1 MGDGALPLG
10 FHMSAGEGPSTSC
23 GRVYETLRRRWR
35 AYLLGGTGDDLDLSS
50 PAASAYAKGLNSKA
64 NRYWSGL
71 EEGGRWHGR
80 VFSDL
85 DMTDRVSDAYAR
97 SGSMG
102 DTLQRLAV
110 LSMAWAT
117 RGCDLYHNDGALNRI
132 IEAAD
137 YVVNHFFQKGR
148 FTNRGACGNWYHWEI
163 TCPTAL
169 GNIAMVLYDELG
181 ADRVRLYAE
190 TIQYYAPYCTQGG
203 PNSNGPAMTGG
214 NLLLKANGAAQAGIL
229 LEDASMLENVR
240 AGVKGAM
247 VYNGPGRLFALD
259 SGEDGFYADGSYIQH
274 QGLPYIA
281 GYGADLY
288 RNYSM
293 LALMLRGTDW
303 DVTPSGGKAALI
315 YDFVFSGIE
324 PFIAGSRT
332 MDMVA
337 GRDIT
342 RSGRSDRE
350 RTANI
355 LCALLGMRG
364 TFPTAEQNQ
373 RFDRMMKFFL
383 SRDPDG
389 FCGRMDSAASARIA
403 GELMADGGIS
413 PRSGYALTKTF
424 AMDRAVHHTGGFTLG
439 IAMQSTRTF
448 AHELINGEGKRT
460 WNIANGMVFL
470 YDKDEEQYGGGYWC
484 SVDPTRLP
492 GTTAEHV
499 VPADGQGDR
508 NANIFDW
515 TGGSAI
521 GGSGV
526 AGMYMRALS
535 RNDRTAPLRSG
546 PRTGADMK
554 KSWFMFGDR
563 ILMLGSSI
571 TSATRDHVE
580 TIVEN
585 RRIRPD
591 GSNAVTVDGA
601 MVNLSTDPAAPTVL
615 KNPAWAHL
623 EGSVP
628 GADIGWCFPQRI
640 TLRAVKDTRTGDW
653 SAQGAASGTAVNT
666 FATIYV
672 DHGVKPVDAG
682 YAYILLPGRSAAETA
697 AYAAR
702 PDIEILRGDGAVH
715 AARDNRHSIL
725 AANFWLAGTVEDI
738 SVSAPASIIVKREGN
753 MMTVGVSDPTQ
764 RDISITVTVAVAGEL
779 IAKDGTVAV
788 NSVSPLVRFTVD
800 TAGSLGGTHTAVF
813 RMAQNADEQQGES
826 R

>member
-1 MGDGALPLG
+1 
-10 FHMSAGEGPSTSC
+10 MSASERPE
-23 GRVYETLRRRWR
+23 RVFETLRGRWR

-50 PAASAYAKGLNSKA
+50 PAAAAYVKGLNGKA
-64 NRYWSGL
+64 NRYWSRL
-71 EEGGRWHGR
+71 IEGGSCRGR

-85 DMTDRVSDAYAR
+85 DMTDEVSDAYAR

-102 DTLQRLAV
+102 IALQRLAV

-117 RGCDLYHNDGALNRI
+117 KGCDLYHDGGALEGI
-132 IEAAD
+132 INAAD
-137 YVVNHFFQKGR
+137 YVVNHFFRKGR
-148 FTNRGACGNWYHWEI
+148 FTNRRAYGNWYHWEI

-169 GNIAMVLYDELG
+169 GNIAMVLGSRLG
-181 ADRVRLYAE
+181 VDRVRLYAE
-190 TIQYYAPYCTQGG
+190 TMRYYAPCCTQGG

-214 NLLLKANGAAQAGIL
+214 NLLLKANGVAQAGIL

-240 AGVKGAM
+240 AGVKGIM
-247 VYNGPGRLFALD
+247 VYNDPGKLFALD
-259 SGEDGFYADGSYIQH
+259 NGEDGFYADGSYIQH

-288 RNYSM
+288 YNYGIF
-293 LALMLRGTDW
+293 ALTLRGTDW
-303 DVTPSGGKAALI
+303 DVTPGQGEAAPI
-315 YDFVFSGIE
+315 YDFVFNGIE
-324 PFIAGSRT
+324 PFMAGTRT
-332 MDMVA
+332 MDMAA

-342 RSGRSDRE
+342 RSGRSDRA
-350 RTANI
+350 RTADI
-355 LCALLGMRG
+355 LCALLSMRG
-364 TFPTAEQNQ
+364 TFPTAEQNR

-383 SRDPDG
+383 SRDPGG
-389 FCGRMDSAASARIA
+389 FYSRMNSVTSVRIA
-403 GELMADGGIS
+403 EELMGDGGVR
-413 PRSGYALTKTF
+413 PRSEYALTKTF
-424 AMDRAVHHTGGFTLG
+424 AMDRTVHHTAGFTLG
-439 IAMQSTRTF
+439 IAMQSARTF

-470 YDKDEEQYGGGYWC
+470 YDGDEEQYDGGYWC
-484 SVDPTRLP
+484 TVDPTRLP

-499 VPADGQGDR
+499 VLADGQGDR

-515 TGGSAI
+515 TGGSAV

-526 AGMYMRALS
+526 AGMHMRALS
-535 RNDRTAPLRSG
+535 RNDRTAPLCSG

-554 KSWFMFGDR
+554 KSWFMFGSR
-563 ILMLGSSI
+563 VLMLGSSI
-571 TSATRDHVE
+571 TSATQDHVE

-601 MVNLSTDPAAPTVL
+601 AVNLSTDPAAPTVL
-615 KNPAWAHL
+615 ENPAWMHL

-628 GADIGWCFPQRI
+628 GADVGWCFPQAI
-640 TLRAVKDTRTGDW
+640 TLRAVKDTRTGNW
-653 SAQGAASGTAVNT
+653 SAQGTGSGTAVNT

-697 AYAAR
+697 AYAAK

-715 AARDNRHSIL
+715 AARDNRHSVL
-725 AANFWLAGTVEDI
+725 AANFWLAGAVENV
-738 SVSAPASIIVKREGN
+738 SVSAPASIIVKREGDV
-753 MMTVGVSDPTQ
+753 TTIGVSDPTQ
-764 RDISITVTVAVAGEL
+764 RDVSITVTMAAAGEL
-779 IAKDGTVAV
+779 VAKGGAITVD
-788 NSVSPLVRFTVD
+788 SVSPFVRFTVN
-800 TAGSLGGTHTAVF
+800 TTGSLGGAHTAAF
-813 RMAQNADEQQGES
+813 RMAWNVGEQQRETS

>member
-1 MGDGALPLG
+1 MSGGA
-10 FHMSAGEGPSTSC
+10 GPDISC

-35 AYLLGGTGDDLDLSS
+35 AYLLGGTGDGLDLSS
-50 PAASAYAKGLNSKA
+50 PPAAAYVKGLNGRAS
-64 NRYWSGL
+64 RYWSGL
-71 EEGGRWHGR
+71 AEGGPCHGR

-85 DMTDRVSDAYAR
+85 DMTDGVSDAYAR
-97 SGSMG
+97 SGNMG
-102 DTLQRLAV
+102 ESLQRLAV

-117 RGCDLYHNDGALNRI
+117 RGCDLYRNDGALDRL

-137 YVVNHFFQKGR
+137 YVVNNFFRKGR
-148 FTNRGACGNWYHWEI
+148 FTNRGAYGNWYHWEI

-181 ADRVRLYAE
+181 ADRVRLYGEA
-190 TIQYYAPYCTQGG
+190 IQYYAPCCTQGG

-214 NLLLKANGAAQAGIL
+214 NLLLKANGVAQAGIL

-240 AGVKGAM
+240 AGVKGVM
-247 VYNGPGRLFALD
+247 VYNGPGKLFGLD
-259 SGEDGFYADGSYIQH
+259 DGEDGFYADGSYIQH

-288 RNYSM
+288 QNYGI
-293 LALMLRGTDW
+293 LALILRETDW
-303 DVTPSGGKAALI
+303 DVTPGEGETTLI
-315 YDFVFSGIE
+315 YDFVFNGIE
-324 PFIAGSRT
+324 PFIAGTRT

-337 GRDIT
+337 GRDVT

-355 LCALLGMRG
+355 LCALLSMRG

-383 SRDPDG
+383 SQEPDG
-389 FCGRMDSAASARIA
+389 YYSRMDSITSVRIA
-403 GELMADGGIS
+403 GELMADSGVR

-424 AMDRAVHHTGGFTLG
+424 AMDRTVHHTGGFTLG
-439 IAMQSTRTF
+439 IAMQSARTF

-484 SVDPTRLP
+484 TVDPTRLP
-492 GTTAEHV
+492 GTTAEHI
-499 VPADGQGDR
+499 VPDDGRGDR
-508 NANIFDW
+508 NANIFNW

-535 RNDRTAPLRSG
+535 RSDRTAPRRAG

-563 ILMLGSSI
+563 VLMLGSSI
-571 TSATRDHVE
+571 TSATGDHVE

-585 RRIRPD
+585 RKIRLD

-601 MVNLSTDPAAPTVL
+601 VVNLSTDPAAPTVL
-615 KNPAWAHL
+615 ENPAWMHL

-628 GADIGWCFPQRI
+628 GADAGWCFPQTI
-640 TLRAVKDTRTGDW
+640 TLRAMKDTRTGDW
-653 SAQGAASGTAVNT
+653 SAQGAASGTAANT
-666 FATIYV
+666 FATFYV
-672 DHGVKPVDAG
+672 DHGVRPVDAG

-697 AYAAR
+697 AYAAQ
-702 PDIEILRGDGAVH
+702 PDIEILCSGGAVH
-715 AARDNRHSIL
+715 AARDNRDSIL

-753 MMTVGVSDPTQ
+753 MITVGVSDPTQ
-764 RDISITVTVAVAGEL
+764 RDVSITVTVAAAGEL
-779 IAKDGTVAV
+779 IAKDGTVTV

-800 TAGSLGGTHTAVF
+800 TTGSLGGTHTAVF
-813 RMAQNADEQQGES
+813 RMA
-826 R
+826 